1 MLNRSKLWAT
11 GLLVAMFVTGA
22 AVGGGMS
29 QAWGG
34 NSGSADDGDRAS
46 TDRGRPPSY
55 AERLEAHL
63 DLTESQRLAVDSILA
78 RRESDMAAFWQ
89 EVRPKFDALRDTI
102 STKIM
107 DVLTEEQQQKYREL
121 QEHGSRRGERDRENR
136 THN

>member
-34 NSGSADDGDRAS
+34 ATDDTSDRS
-46 TDRGRPPSY
+46 RERSERDRPSY
-55 AERLEAHL
+55 VERLTAHL
-63 DLTESQRLAVDSILA
+63 DLTESQQVEVKSILD
-78 RRESDMAAFWQ
+78 RRESDMAALWE

-102 STKIM
+102 RTKIM
-107 DVLTEEQQQKYREL
+107 DVLTDEQQQKYRDL
-121 QEHGSRRGERDRENR
+121 LEHSSRRGERERDSRN
-136 THN
+136 HN

>member
-11 GLLVAMFVTGA
+11 GLLVAVFVTGA

-29 QAWGG
+29 QAWRGNGDDTGDTGG
-34 NSGSADDGDRAS
+34 DGSNRE
-46 TDRGRPPSY
+46 RPSY
-55 AERLEAHL
+55 VERLAGHL
-63 DLTESQRLAVDSILA
+63 DLTESQQVEVQSILA
-78 RRESDMAAFWQ
+78 RRESDMAELWQ
-89 EVRPKFDALRDTI
+89 DVRPKFDALRDTI
-102 STKIM
+102 RTKIM